1 VASVRSSS
9 SSARRAALR
18 SVRTNHHGHDTCTIA
33 FQTRPTAAREGVK
46 RRGLGIEVGQLS
58 KRLVPAFS
66 KQVVHDLRHRLLHV
80 FMRRVLAPAALDDE
94 KA

>member
-1 VASVRSSS
+1 MATT
-9 SSARRAALR
+9 RAPSPSNPPDGR
-18 SVRTNHHGHDTCTIA
+18 
-33 FQTRPTAAREGVK
+33 REGVK

-80 FMRRVLAPAALDDE
+80 FLRRVLAPAALDDE

>member
-1 VASVRSSS
+1 
-9 SSARRAALR
+9 
-18 SVRTNHHGHDTCTIA
+18 
-33 FQTRPTAAREGVK
+33 
-46 RRGLGIEVGQLS
+46 LGIEVGQLS